1 MCNGSW
7 IVPLYVFSVVR
18 DVSTERRLFKRRT
31 KNLRMNILYQF
42 VCDIRRPIA
51 LDSSISITTQSVGYS
66 KYDFF
71 RYMLHLQNHF
81 EILIEISK
89 LWNWNWK
96 REIEIFS
103 STYLY
108 K

>member
-1 MCNGSW
+1 
-7 IVPLYVFSVVR
+7 
-18 DVSTERRLFKRRT
+18 
-31 KNLRMNILYQF
+31 
-42 VCDIRRPIA
+42 
-51 LDSSISITTQSVGYS
+51 
-66 KYDFF
+66 
-71 RYMLHLQNHF
+71 MLHLQNHF